1 MEIKTIGVV
10 GAGQMGNGIVQVAA
24 QSGFSV
30 VMSDIADSF
39 VQKGLGTISKNLGKM
54 VEKGKIPPQKKEEIM
69 GRIKGTIQIRDMAQ
83 TDFVVEAATEN
94 ESLKLNIFKE
104 LDQVCR
110 KEIILSSNTSS
121 ISITKIASATQR
133 PSQVIGMH
141 FMNPVPVMQ
150 LVEIIRGL
158 QTSQETFNTV
168 KSLTEKMGK
177 TPVEANDF
185 PGFISNR
192 VLMPMINEAIYTLF
206 EGVGTPEAI
215 DTVMKLGMNHPMGPL
230 ALADLIG
237 LDTCLAIMEV
247 LYKGFGDSKYRP
259 CPLLRKYVDA
269 GYLGRKTG
277 RGFYNLLIRNA
288 NCGMRNKILRNPQSE
303 TPQLYLKTHGF
314 QTDLGTRDDPR
325 YGERLYGEEHQTRCG
340 SL

>member
-10 GAGQMGNGIVQVAA
+10 GAGQMGNGIAQVAA
-24 QSGFSV
+24 YSGFRV

-39 VQKGLGTISKNLGKM
+39 VQKGLTTISKNLDRM
-54 VEKGKIPPQKKEEIM
+54 VEKGKIPSQKKDEII
-69 GRIKGTIQIRDMAQ
+69 GRIKGTIQGKDMAEA
-83 TDFVVEAATEN
+83 DFVVEAAIEN

-110 KEIILSSNTSS
+110 KEVILSSNTSS
-121 ISITKIASATQR
+121 ISITKIASVTQR

-192 VLMPMINEAIYTLF
+192 ILMPMINEAVYALF

-215 DTVMKLGMNHPMGPL
+215 DSVMKLGMNHPMGPL
-230 ALADLIG
+230 TLADLIG
-237 LDTCLAIMEV
+237 LDTCFAIMEV

-259 CPLLRKYVDA
+259 CPLLKKYVDA

-277 RGFYNLLIRNA
+277 RGFYI
-288 NCGMRNKILRNPQSE
+288 
-303 TPQLYLKTHGF
+303 Y
-314 QTDLGTRDDPR
+314 
-325 YGERLYGEEHQTRCG
+325 
-340 SL
+340 